1 MKAAQLLRLLDLRA
15 NLSALAKQV
24 EADPDAALKAL
35 SDEQLKLGT
44 RVAAEAFVKMKAE
57 VVRRGLWDEFI
68 KKEKKA

>member
-15 NLSALAKQV
+15 LVKQI
-24 EADPDAALKAL
+24 EADPDAALKTL
-35 SDEQLKLGT
+35 SDEQLKMGT

-68 KKEKKA
+68 KKEER